1 LRLIGLGSKSG
12 YSDAGSFGFRPF
24 DVSGGPIDRV
34 RAEVVVERKP
44 TLSYLQMNA
53 PEASQHII
61 SGLYDLEQG
70 RWRWMSAK
78 AILLLKP
85 PAAPRPVV
93 EVVFS
98 IPDQSPARRVT
109 LSVDDVPVVEK
120 TFEAPG
126 AYTLTSGPVTLRSD
140 SPTLTIA
147 VDKVFSVQGDRRELG
162 IVLVSA
168 GFKPTSV
175 F

>member
-12 YSDAGSFGFRPF
+12 YSDAGSFGLRPF
-24 DVSGGPIDRV
+24 DVDSGPIDRV
-34 RAEVVVERKP
+34 RAELVVERQP
-44 TLSYLQMNA
+44 ALSYLDMNA
-53 PEASQHII
+53 PQAQQHII

-78 AILLLKP
+78 ATLLLKP

-98 IPDQSPARRVT
+98 IPDQAPARRLT
-109 LSVDDVPVVEK
+109 LSVDDVPVIEK
-120 TFEAPG
+120 TFASPG
-126 AYTLTSGPVTLRSD
+126 AYTLTSGPVTIRSD

-162 IVLVSA
+162 IILVGA